1 MGTEFELNHLLNI
14 INTRMDNGKSNIF
27 TSNLGNKELIN
38 ALGERLASR
47 ICNKSIDIELHG
59 ADKRYL
65 SLVGG
70 EE

>member
-1 MGTEFELNHLLNI
+1 
-14 INTRMDNGKSNIF
+14 MDNGKSNIF
-27 TSNLGNKELIN
+27 TSNLGNKELTN

-59 ADKRYL
+59 TDKRYL
-65 SLVGG
+65 GLVGG